1 MTYMIRKWTDKL
13 QLDPPKTLVL
23 GFALIILLGTFLLT
37 LPSATVNGQGLPWLD
52 SLFTATSATC
62 VTGLVVVDTGTTFTT
77 FGQMVILSLIQIGGL
92 GFMTVATFFSLIM
105 RKKISL
111 RERLILQESLN
122 QMTMEGVVRLAKMI
136 LIFTALAELIG
147 GVLLSIRFAFD
158 FPLPKA
164 IYFGFFHAISNFNNA
179 GFDLMGDFASLTGYV
194 DDPLVTLVVC
204 LLIILGGIGFIV
216 VSDLYEYRH
225 TRRLSLHTKVVLSTT
240 ALLVLGGTVLI
251 FILEYTN
258 PKTLQPLSMLG
269 KVLGS
274 LYQSV
279 TARTAGSNTLSIG
292 DMRQSSLFLIIL
304 LMFIGASP
312 GSTGGGI
319 KTTTFAT
326 LIGAVIAQIKGKE
339 DVIFFRQRILPHMI
353 YKSLTVTMTGLFI
366 VMAVTMAL
374 SITEEGARFEMILFE
389 VTSAFATTGL
399 SMGLTPSL
407 SPIGKTLIILTMFA
421 GRVGPLTIAFALAQR
436 RQKEYFRYP
445 KGKITI
451 G

>member
-1 MTYMIRKWTDKL
+1 MIKKIVEKL
-13 QLDPPKTLVL
+13 HLDPPKTLVI
-23 GFALIILLGTFLLT
+23 GFALIILIGTTLLT
-37 LPSATVNGQGLPWLD
+37 LPSATENGLGLPWLD
-52 SLFTATSATC
+52 ALFTATSATC
-62 VTGLVVVDTGTTFTT
+62 VTGLVVVDTGTTFTL
-77 FGQMVILSLIQIGGL
+77 FGQLVILSLIQIGGL
-92 GFMTVATFFSLIM
+92 GFMTLATFFALIM

-122 QMTMEGVVRLAKMI
+122 HISMEGVVRLAKMI

-158 FPLPKA
+158 FPLGKA

-179 GFDLMGDFASLTGYV
+179 GFDLMGEFSSLTAYV

-204 LLIILGGIGFIV
+204 ALIILGGIGFLV
-216 VSDLYEYRH
+216 VSEVYDYRRTH
-225 TRRLSLHTKVVLSTT
+225 RLSLHTKVVLATT
-240 ALLVLGGTVLI
+240 AFLVVGGTALI

-258 PKTLQPLSMLG
+258 PNTLKPLSFMG

-279 TARTAGSNTLSIG
+279 TARTAGSNTLNIG
-292 DMRQSSLFLIIL
+292 DMHQSSLFLIIL

-326 LIGAVIAQIKGKE
+326 LVGAVIAQIKGKE

-353 YKSLTVTMTGLFI
+353 YKSLTVTMIGLFI
-366 VMAVTMAL
+366 VMAMTMAL
-374 SITEEGARFEMILFE
+374 SITEPGATFQMVLFE

-399 SMGLTPSL
+399 SMGLTPML
-407 SPIGKTLIILTMFA
+407 SPIGKCLIVLTMFA

-436 RQKEYFRYP
+436 KQKEYYRYP

>member
-1 MTYMIRKWTDKL
+1 MIKKIVEKL
-13 QLDPPKTLVL
+13 HLDPPKTLVL
-23 GFALIILLGTFLLT
+23 GFSLIIFLGALLLT
-37 LPSATVNGQGLPWLD
+37 LPVATVDGLGLHWLD
-52 SLFTATSATC
+52 ALFTATSATC

-77 FGQMVILSLIQIGGL
+77 FGQLVILSLIQIGGL
-92 GFMTVATFFSLIM
+92 GFMTFATFFALIM

-122 QMTMEGVVRLAKMI
+122 QMSMEGIVRLAKMI
-136 LIFTALAELIG
+136 LVFTALTELIG

-179 GFDLMGDFASLTGYV
+179 GFDLMGEFASLTAYV
-194 DDPLVTLVVC
+194 DDPVVTLVVC
-204 LLIILGGIGFIV
+204 LLIILGGIGFMV
-216 VSDLYEYRH
+216 VSELYDYRQ

-240 ALLVLGGTVLI
+240 GILVVAGTALIL
-251 FILEYTN
+251 ILEYAN
-258 PKTLQPLSMLG
+258 PKTLQPLSMMG

-279 TARTAGSNTLSIG
+279 TARTAGSNTLNIG
-292 DMRQSSLFLIIL
+292 DMYQSSLFLIIL

-326 LIGAVIAQIKGKE
+326 LIGAVVAQMKGKE
-339 DVIFFRQRILPHMI
+339 DVIFFRQRILPHMV
-353 YKSLTVTMTGLFI
+353 YKSLTLTMISLFI
-366 VMAVTMAL
+366 VLVMTMVL
-374 SITEEGARFEMILFE
+374 SITETSARFEMILFE

-399 SMGLTPSL
+399 SMGLTPHL
-407 SPIGKTLIILTMFA
+407 TPIGKILIVLTMFA

-436 RQKEYFRYP
+436 KQKEYFRYP

>member
-1 MTYMIRKWTDKL
+1 MIKKIVEKL
-13 QLDPPKTLVL
+13 HLDPPKTLVL
-23 GFALIILLGTFLLT
+23 GFSLIIFLGALLLT
-37 LPSATVNGQGLPWLD
+37 LPVSTVDGLGLHWLD
-52 SLFTATSATC
+52 ALFTATSATC

-77 FGQMVILSLIQIGGL
+77 FGQLVILSLIQIGGL
-92 GFMTVATFFSLIM
+92 GFMTFATFFALIM

-122 QMTMEGVVRLAKMI
+122 QMSMEGIVRLAKMI
-136 LIFTALAELIG
+136 LVFTALTELIG

-179 GFDLMGDFASLTGYV
+179 GFDLMGEFASLTAYV
-194 DDPLVTLVVC
+194 DDPVVTLVVC
-204 LLIILGGIGFIV
+204 LLIILGGIGFMV
-216 VSDLYEYRH
+216 VSELYDYRQ

-240 ALLVLGGTVLI
+240 GILVVAGTALI
-251 FILEYTN
+251 FILEYAN
-258 PKTLQPLSMLG
+258 PKTLQPLSMMG

-279 TARTAGSNTLSIG
+279 TARTAGSNTLNIG
-292 DMRQSSLFLIIL
+292 DMYQSSLFLIIL

-326 LIGAVIAQIKGKE
+326 LIGAVVAQMKGKE
-339 DVIFFRQRILPHMI
+339 DVIFFRQRILPHMV
-353 YKSLTVTMTGLFI
+353 YKSLTLTMISLFI
-366 VMAVTMAL
+366 VLVMTMVL
-374 SITEEGARFEMILFE
+374 SITETSARFEMILFE

-399 SMGLTPSL
+399 SMGLTPHL
-407 SPIGKTLIILTMFA
+407 TPIGKILIVLTMFA

-436 RQKEYFRYP
+436 KQKEYFRYP